1 MMQFNYEG
9 NIMLSWFNYERSI
22 VVASFIGGNGFSIFE
37 TDDDIIWQLK
47 LPKDVEESCFA
58 CMYQTH

>member
-37 TDDDIIWQLK
+37 TDDDII
-47 LPKDVEESCFA
+47 
-58 CMYQTH
+58 

>member
-22 VVASFIGGNGFSIFE
+22 VVASFIGGNGFSTFE
-37 TDDDIIWQLK
+37 TDDDII
-47 LPKDVEESCFA
+47 
-58 CMYQTH
+58 